1 MSHTKGPTAVIFDI
15 QQFSLNDGP
24 GIRTSIF
31 FKGCPLR
38 CVWCH
43 NPESFVKEKQLYYS
57 NMLCTRCFKCTEVCP
72 SGALTKTEYMGQTL
86 LKVDHDRCIACGNCE
101 KVCCY
106 DAVKL
111 IGREYTVEEVLEQ
124 IEIGR
129 PYYDIMR
136 ERGEQGGITL
146 TGGEPMMHLDF
157 IEALLART
165 GDIHVCMETNGYAAP
180 ESYKKI
186 APMID
191 LFLFDYKV
199 TGEALHQKLCGV
211 GSERIRSNLDMLCRM
226 GAGIILRLPFIPG
239 VNDSDTHIAAIAEL
253 MEKYPEIK
261 WAEIMAY
268 NNFGYSKAE
277 TVGLE
282 DKIMN
287 QPSADAAD
295 KEKWLG
301 AFEKYGTNIR
311 IG

>member
-1 MSHTKGPTAVIFDI
+1 MSPIKEPTAMIFDI

-43 NPESFVKEKQLYYS
+43 NPESFTGEKQLYYS

-72 SGALTKTEYMGQTL
+72 SGALTKTEYKGQTL
-86 LKVDHDRCIACGNCE
+86 LKVDHERCIACGNCE

-111 IGREYTVEEVLEQ
+111 IGREYTVEEVLAQ

-146 TGGEPMMHLDF
+146 TGGEPTMHLDF

-180 ESYKKI
+180 EVYGRI
-186 APMID
+186 APKID
-191 LFLFDYKV
+191 LFLYDYKV
-199 TGEALHQKLCGV
+199 TGEALHTELCGV
-211 GSERIRSNLDMLCRM
+211 GSERILTNLDMLYRM
-226 GAGIILRLPFIPG
+226 GADIILRLPFIPG
-239 VNDSDTHIAAIAEL
+239 VNDSDAHIAAIAGL
-253 MEKYPEIK
+253 MKKYPGIRR
-261 WAEIMAY
+261 AEIMAY
-268 NNFGYSKAE
+268 NNFGFSKAE
-277 TVGLE
+277 TVGLT

-287 QPSADAAD
+287 QPSAGAAE
-295 KEKWLG
+295 KEKWLA